1 MEDEGVPVS
10 AQPELPP
17 AEREQG
23 RRAPAT
29 RADVAKLA
37 GVSTAVVSYVV
48 NNGPRPVAP
57 ATAERVREAMSLLGY
72 RPNASARALRRG
84 TTELLG
90 LVITDSLNPYFVE
103 YTAEL
108 VKAAARLGKRILI
121 ADSYQDERAEA
132 AIVDDLVSRQ
142 VDGLLFASAF
152 ARFDRS
158 QVFQS
163 ADIPTV
169 LIDCP
174 GPVPGRRTVGSD
186 AGGAAEMLVG
196 HLLGHGRRRIGMVIG
211 DGGFGDPDPRERGWR
226 RALRAAGLPDG
237 AIVRVPWSREGGYA
251 GAAALLDQDPTLD
264 AVFASNDQQ
273 AIGLLRALHERSIRI
288 PEDIAVVSFDG
299 TKESEFAWPS
309 LTVARQPLPEL
320 AAASLALLDK
330 PAPARGIHRQFQ
342 TELVRRASC
351 GCVATDI
358 EPTRVDIVTRDPNPT
373 ERPPHD

>member
-1 MEDEGVPVS
+1 MS
-10 AQPELPP
+10 AQPQTPP
-17 AEREQG
+17 AARDEG

-90 LVITDSLNPYFVE
+90 LVVADGLNPYFVE

-108 VKAAARLGKRILI
+108 VKAAAQLGKRILI
-121 ADSYQDERAEA
+121 ADSFQDERAET

-158 QVFQS
+158 RVFQS

-186 AGGAAEMLVG
+186 AVGAAEMLVN
-196 HLLGHGRRRIGMVIG
+196 HLLEHGRRRIGMVIG
-211 DGGFGDPDPRERGWR
+211 EGGFGDPDPREQGWR
-226 RALRAAGLPDG
+226 RALRAAGLSDG

-251 GAAALLDQDPTLD
+251 GAAALLDRDPTLD

-273 AIGLLRALHERSIRI
+273 AIGLLRALHERRVGV
-288 PEDIAVVSFDG
+288 PDDIAVVSFDG

-320 AAASLALLDK
+320 AAAALALLDQ
-330 PAPARGIHRQFQ
+330 PATARGVHRQFQ

-358 EPTRVDIVTRDPNPT
+358 EPTRVDVITRDPDLT
-373 ERPPHD
+373 GGTPHD